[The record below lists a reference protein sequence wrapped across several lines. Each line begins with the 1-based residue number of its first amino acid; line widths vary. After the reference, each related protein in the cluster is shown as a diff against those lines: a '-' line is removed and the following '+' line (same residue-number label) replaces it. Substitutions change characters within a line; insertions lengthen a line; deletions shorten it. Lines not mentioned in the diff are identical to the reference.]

1 MFAAALCLSTGGLF
15 IKVADIDALGLSMWR
30 SAIAAICLAAFLL
43 GYRRQHLEWSR
54 TTIMAA
60 TGYAA
65 MLLLLVAATRLT
77 TAASA
82 IFLQFTG
89 PIWVAVVTVFVFRER
104 ATRLDLVTLAVA
116 FGGMTLFFVGKLD
129 GGAFRGNLLALGAGV
144 AFATFLLALRQGAA
158 TAGTRATA
166 VLTGNAGLALVL
178 APLNAVI
185 EPSVFTPSLADWGA
199 ILFLG
204 AVQIALAYV
213 FFTYA
218 LGAVP
223 ALEAAIINM
232 IEPVLNPVWVFI
244 FLGESPGWWAAAGGA
259 IVLGAVLWRTFAA
272 EFGRP
277 PLHASQPR

>member
-54 TTIMAA
+54 TTIVAA

-129 GGAFRGNLLALGAGV
+129 GGAFRGNLLALGSGV

-158 TAGTRATA
+158 TAGTRSTA

-185 EPSVFTPSLADWGA
+185 EPAVFTPSLAAWGA

-218 LGAVP
+218 LGTVP

>member
-54 TTIMAA
+54 TTIVAA

-129 GGAFRGNLLALGAGV
+129 GGAFKGNLLALGAGV

-158 TAGTRATA
+158 TAGTRSTA

-185 EPSVFTPSLADWGA
+185 EPGVFTPSLADWGA

-244 FLGESPGWWAAAGGA
+244 FLGESPGWWAVAGGV
-259 IVLGAVLWRTFAA
+259 IVLGAVLWRTFAVEA
-272 EFGRP
+272 GRP
-277 PLHASQPR
+277 PPHASQPR